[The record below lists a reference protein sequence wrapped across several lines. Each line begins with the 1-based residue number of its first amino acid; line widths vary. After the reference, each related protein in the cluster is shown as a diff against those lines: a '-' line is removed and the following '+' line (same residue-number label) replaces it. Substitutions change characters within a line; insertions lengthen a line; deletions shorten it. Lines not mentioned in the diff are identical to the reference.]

1 MNILN
6 VFCMKV
12 MNGYELFIVNFI
24 LFRKC
29 VVIVEY
35 VNRLLMGF
43 ESIGLNFI
51 VIGLNIVMF

>member
-6 VFCMKV
+6 VFCIKV

>member
-1 MNILN
+1 
-6 VFCMKV
+6 MKV